1 MAAPGGSGSATL
13 GMRHAFCLP
22 VPILR
27 LTKEQLLPPTPS
39 VYLENKKDACSPQL
53 QEFCLQHPITVV
65 RGIAAALKLDLGLF
79 STKQLVEVHPEHP
92 VHVRTQI
99 KQSSDENWD
108 GPGQQAQVWALTSRQ
123 SVTTMAAY
131 AKYQVA
137 TFQEAFQQEQEKTAS
152 QRAEEEAANRKRK
165 KPMPTLKHGF
175 CVDLSFEH
183 KFRCQLQELMKL
195 PAWTKVVSAGNM
207 LSHIGK
213 YIFKGL
219 MPFGSV
225 SDPYSFNPDPA
236 KQIFI
241 RIQKRPLNPE
251 PDPSCFYTLPGIE
264 ITLFCH

>member
-1 MAAPGGSGSATL
+1 MDVDHLDIPTSVDTL
-13 GMRHAFCLP
+13 LQETYALPELSIKMTAEEIVEACTKCLAKNGRISTCILP
-22 VPILR
+22 EDQVPPSPPDR
-27 LTKEQLLPPTPS
+27 PSTKLTKEQLLPPTPS

-79 STKQLVEVHPEHP
+79 STKQLVEAHPEHP

-108 GPGQQAQVWALTSRQ
+108 GPGQQNQVWACTSRH

-137 TFQEAFQQEQEKTAS
+137 TFQEAFQQEQEKTGS
-152 QRAEEEAANRKRK
+152 TRAEEDMPGRKRK

-213 YIFKGL
+213 HTF
-219 MPFGSV
+219 V
-225 SDPYSFNPDPA
+225 V
-236 KQIFI
+236 
-241 RIQKRPLNPE
+241 
-251 PDPSCFYTLPGIE
+251 
-264 ITLFCH
+264 